1 MSDEAAAHYA
11 AHEEYFRREA
21 WGLIAPGFTPLDD
34 VLEGLIELVEYDD
47 DNPMTVARA
56 EQIVRHYWAHRQGEL
71 DAPGP
76 RTPSD
81 DERLTNAFNRLK
93 LQGIV
98 AEMNIGFDKGE
109 ASTACEEIIAETGS
123 GPGFVFFH
131 GQDAAGLAY
140 LSVLHPE
147 PGSELV
153 QDLRRRFGGAV
164 ILNNGFTTPTTRDEA
179 RGLVNDGLA
188 DAVVVGRA
196 LLANPDLVHRWRNE
210 ETLNEPDA
218 KTFYASGAKG
228 YTDYPTL

>member
-1 MSDEAAAHYA
+1 MTDDAAARYA
-11 AHEEYFRREA
+11 AHEQYFCEEA
-21 WGLIAPGFTPLDD
+21 WALIAPGFTSLDE
-34 VLEGLIELVEYDD
+34 VLEVMIELVEYDD
-47 DNPMTVARA
+47 DNPMTVERA

-76 RTPSD
+76 RAPSD

-140 LSVLHPE
+140 
-147 PGSELV
+147 PGATLYI
-153 QDLRRRFGGAV
+153 GYGAV
-164 ILNNGFTTPTTRDEA
+164 VAPGPGWVEA
-179 RGLVNDGLA
+179 AEKVANAAVAAFREQGLDAHWDGSIDHRIEL
-188 DAVVVGRA
+188 R
-196 LLANPDLVHRWRNE
+196 NLVWRKP
-210 ETLNEPDA
+210 LP
-218 KTFYASGAKG
+218 K
-228 YTDYPTL
+228 